1 MGGWICSWKA
11 GRGGQAGVSAGHCH
25 PLPAPRP
32 APAATP
38 RKKSPSGDRPC
49 PPPDTRETWLSF
61 HTVIFPDGLFSLP
74 FAAGWV
80 GSYLFNL

>member
-1 MGGWICSWKA
+1 MGRWICSWKA
-11 GRGGQAGVSAGHCH
+11 GGGVCGS
-25 PLPAPRP
+25 LSPARP
-32 APAATP
+32 PPPPP
-38 RKKSPSGDRPC
+38 RKKSLSGDWPG

-61 HTVIFPDGLFSLP
+61 DTVIFPDGLFSLP